1 MDYGYYDDDG
11 LAGLGGER
19 KHAAAAAA
27 AAAAACQLECAALA
41 RHSLCD
47 DGLGGLGGSYAP
59 PPATYE
65 APDMFADDALMMG
78 MPNDEEQQQQQQQQ
92 QQQPGDDAGL
102 GDEADPELASA
113 LDALDAPY
121 GQETTQGTGS
131 QVDSRSRA
139 ASEGWGSGD
148 DEATEDEIVDGDEDM
163 AEQQPEEQQEPEDP
177 AAAEAQRQ
185 NAWYKECFDAMT
197 EAQRNRL
204 EAYIRSNLQKKTMKK
219 VLQELTGLTLN
230 DRLVIA
236 ISSITK
242 MFVGELVETA
252 RQIAAREGHSGAL
265 LPSHIRQAH
274 AALSAD
280 GRVPHGGSRPLRLR

>member
-11 LAGLGGER
+11 LAGLGG
-19 KHAAAAAA
+19 
-27 AAAAACQLECAALA
+27 
-41 RHSLCD
+41 D

-78 MPNDEEQQQQQQQQ
+78 MPNDEEQQQQQQQ

-280 GRVPHGGSRPLRLR
+280 GRVPHGGSRPLRCILPRAGTVILPLQLTGLKTAPWAVH